1 MSKKFISILLSLITA
16 VSVFSFAAS
25 ANEVEEEAAG
35 NEVTVEKSGTSGTFK
50 FDSGD
55 WGSSKMCFYIW
66 DATDPDHVMYGSKD
80 GWVETNNW
88 GSKKIRGTAVE
99 GEDGVFESYEIDIPE
114 GHDVYVIFHD
124 PDTNAQTYN
133 CILTSNAIGDTAY
146 MTGNSIENPEDSEK
160 TAIEARFQS
169 AGDCGPARVI
179 TSSGKIVGD
188 IIAPGVDRPLTVAQF
203 VYKYYGQK
211 EKLSGEDIVT
221 EQTVADAIAAFETT
235 ADDVWAKFQEFNGKE
250 GYENYAE
257 IEEGAKKII
266 NPSSGSDGSDS
277 DSKDSDS
284 DDDDDDTD
292 STKTNTTTTTS
303 RSSTTATTSKSST
316 TSGVAATGEA
326 AATGDAT
333 GTVAFAVVLLVAA
346 AAIVVTRKKVQ
357 E

>member
-25 ANEVEEEAAG
+25 ADEVTDEPAG
-35 NEVTVEKSGTSGTFK
+35 AEVTVEKSGDSNTFK
-50 FDSGD
+50 FNSGD
-55 WGSSKMCFYIW
+55 WNSEKMYFYIW
-66 DATDPDHVMYGSKD
+66 DATDPDNIMYATKN
-80 GWVETNNW
+80 GWVDSNPW
-88 GSKKIRGTAVE
+88 GSKKLAGTKVE
-99 GEDGVFESYEIDIPE
+99 GEDGVFESYEVDIPE

-124 PDTNAQTYN
+124 PETDAQTYN
-133 CILTSNAIGDTAY
+133 CILTPNAYGDTAY

-160 TAIEARFQS
+160 TAIEARFEN

-179 TSSGKIVGD
+179 TSTGNIVGD
-188 IIAPGVDRPLTVAQF
+188 IIAPSVDRPLTVAQF
-203 VYKYYGQK
+203 VYKYFGTQDK
-211 EKLSGEDIVT
+211 VTGADVVT
-221 EQTVADAIAAFETT
+221 EDTVANAISAFETN

-250 GYENYAE
+250 GYEEYANRE
-257 IEEGAKKII
+257 AEAKKLIK
-266 NPSSGSDGSDS
+266 PTSASTGSDD
-277 DSKDSDS
+277 DS
-284 DDDDDDTD
+284 DDDTNSNTSSKTS
-292 STKTNTTTTTS
+292 STTTTSSKSSTTTTTTS
-303 RSSTTATTSKSST
+303 KST